1 MLGSIRRRKGHRLLA
16 GLGIAALL
24 LAACGGD
31 DDPAEDSGSTDE
43 QSDDAEDEA
52 EDSDEAV
59 DEDEAG
65 DDAEASGEQAEIV
78 LQTHVTPNL
87 TQEFWADVVD
97 KFEAE
102 NPDVTVETI
111 SAPDTDSTAY
121 LRTLLASDSL
131 PDVMMNFTVQE
142 FVEADAMR
150 PFEIDEDIERIRD
163 YEQHF
168 IDGELYH
175 LPVELQPI
183 NLVFYNKDLFAEAG
197 IDEAPSTMD
206 ELEQVNQ
213 QLQDAGIAPFIMVGE
228 WIPGYVYGTW
238 TLGELMQDSP
248 QFWEDYA
255 AGEAAF
261 DSEPWTTMAST
272 FQEWANEGVFNTD
285 DFGEGYVQGEQ
296 LFLTGE
302 AAMYPMGIWFT
313 AAAPQADFEVGVFPM
328 PTEGEEEVLVAN
340 IGSLS
345 PGVAAS
351 TEHPDAAV
359 RLAKFLVFDE
369 EVGPDLLESDGLL
382 SNLTP
387 PISYEMTDLQQ
398 EILTLTDE
406 LPIYP
411 SMNGVGEL
419 RPPSGAVDRIN
430 DAIVSIM
437 LGNDVS
443 PTLADVDAELAD

>member
-1 MLGSIRRRKGHRLLA
+1 MLGMTRIRKGRRLLA
-16 GLGIAALL
+16 GIGISALL

-31 DDPAEDSGSTDE
+31 DPADDAGSTDE
-43 QSDDAEDEA
+43 QPDEA
-52 EDSDEAV
+52 ESS
-59 DEDEAG
+59 DEAG
-65 DDAEASGEQAEIV
+65 DDGGASGEQVEIV

-87 TQEFWADVVD
+87 TPEFWADAVER
-97 KFEAE
+97 FESE

-111 SAPDTDSTAY
+111 SAPDTDATAY

-131 PDVMMNFTVQE
+131 PDVMMNFAVQE
-142 FVEADAMR
+142 FVEADALR

-168 IDGELYH
+168 MDGELYH

-213 QLQDAGIAPFIMVGE
+213 QLQDAGIAPFVMVGE

-238 TLGELMQDSP
+238 TLGTLMQDSP
-248 QFWEDYA
+248 LFWEDYA
-255 AGEAAF
+255 AGEVGF
-261 DSEPWTTMAST
+261 DSEPWTSMAST
-272 FQEWANEGVFNTD
+272 FQEWADEGVFNTD

-296 LFLTGE
+296 LFLNGE

-351 TEHPDAAV
+351 TENPDAAT

-369 EVGPDLLESDGLL
+369 TVGPDLLESDGLL

-387 PISYEMTDLQQ
+387 ALSYEMTELQQ
-398 EILTLTDE
+398 EILAMTEE
-406 LPIYP
+406 LAIYP

-419 RPPSGAVDRIN
+419 RPPSGAVDRVN

-443 PTLADVDAELAD
+443 STLADVDAELAD